1 MTDDVAV
8 DEFNVNLGERLR
20 LARRSRGWA
29 LTDVETRSGGEF
41 KASVVGAYE
50 RGERALTVQ
59 RLVRLAGMYGVAL
72 DNILPGRSSRS
83 ETTIDLTTPERVD
96 GTDGAI
102 IDRFLG
108 TIQMM
113 RRANPGELSV
123 RNSDL
128 KILSA
133 MLAEVTRSVDRH
145 EL

>member
-1 MTDDVAV
+1 MTDDVAG
-8 DEFNVNLGERLR
+8 DDFNVNLGERLR

-29 LTDVETRSGGEF
+29 LTDVETQSGGEF

-59 RLVRLAGMYGVAL
+59 RLVRLAGMYGIAL

-83 ETTIDLTTPERVD
+83 ETTIDLTTPERLD

-113 RRANPGELSV
+113 RRSTPGELSV

-133 MLAEVTRSVDRH
+133 MLAEVTRPVDRH